1 MLKKIQQGA
10 VAWSGEQSRVPRDY
24 KFHSGDDMLH
34 DPGKKPIQ
42 IPPLKA
48 IQAFEQAARFG
59 NVARAA
65 EQLNLTPSAVSHQ
78 IANLEA
84 LIGRPLFLRTAKGV
98 TLTPAGEQYLREVS
112 GILQSLASATERA
125 GSDVGFDCLRL
136 HSAPSFGL
144 LWLLPRLERFRESHP
159 DIQINLSCSY
169 ESLHFG
175 RNQIDLD
182 IRHGYPNW
190 PSLEVRT
197 IRHEQLTVLAAPA
210 LLERFPIQ
218 RAEELLRQNLI
229 LSEAALVQW
238 PQWFAQQGLSLPE
251 APFALSFDRSY
262 MSLEAAS
269 HGYGFALE
277 SSLLSQDY
285 IRQGRLVPVFGE
297 DLRSSVSAH
306 HLVFPRTH
314 ADLPRVRRFLE
325 WMQQQLGHDFSY

>member
-1 MLKKIQQGA
+1 MN
-10 VAWSGEQSRVPRDY
+10 
-24 KFHSGDDMLH
+24 H
-34 DPGKKPIQ
+34 DLSKKPLQ
-42 IPPLKA
+42 LPPLKA

-98 TLTPAGEQYLREVS
+98 TLTVAGDQYLREVS
-112 GILQSLASATERA
+112 GLLQSLATATERA
-125 GSDVGFDCLRL
+125 GSAVGFDCLRL

-144 LWLLPRLERFRESHP
+144 LWLLPRLEQFRASHP

-169 ESLHFG
+169 EALHFG
-175 RNQIDLD
+175 RHQIDVD

-197 IRHEQLTVLAAPA
+197 IRHEHATVLAAPA
-210 LLERFPIQ
+210 LLARQPILQ
-218 RAEELLRQNLI
+218 PDDLLGQNLI
-229 LSEAALVQW
+229 LSESALVQW
-238 PQWFAQQGLSLPE
+238 PQWFAQQGVSLPQ

-285 IRQGRLVPVFGE
+285 VAREQLVPVFGANQH
-297 DLRSSVSAH
+297 SPVSAH
-306 HLVFPRTH
+306 HLVFPRGH
-314 ADLPRVRRFLE
+314 AELPRVRRFLE
-325 WMQQQLGHDFSY
+325 WMQGQLGHDFSY

>member
-1 MLKKIQQGA
+1 MNQDAI
-10 VAWSGEQSRVPRDY
+10 R
-24 KFHSGDDMLH
+24 
-34 DPGKKPIQ
+34 KPPQ

-48 IQAFEQAARFG
+48 IQAFEQVARFG

-84 LIGRPLFLRTAKGV
+84 LIGRPLFIREARGV
-98 TLTPAGEQYLREVS
+98 SLTPAGEQYLREVA

-125 GSDVGFDCLRL
+125 GSAVGFDCLRL

-144 LWLLPRLERFRESHP
+144 LWLLPRLEHFRSSHP
-159 DIQINLSCSY
+159 QIQINLSCSY

-175 RNQIDLD
+175 RHQIDLD

-197 IRHEQLTVLAAPA
+197 IRHERATVLASPQ
-210 LLERFPIQ
+210 LLARRQIAQPSD
-218 RAEELLRQNLI
+218 LLRENLI

-238 PQWFAQQGLSLPE
+238 PQWFAQQGVTLPQ

-262 MSLEAAS
+262 MSLEAAG

-277 SSLLSQDY
+277 SSLLAQDY
-285 IRQGRLVPVFGE
+285 IARGELVPVFPE
-297 DLRSSVSAH
+297 ELATPVSAH
-306 HLVFPRTH
+306 HLVFPRGH
-314 ADLPRVRRFLE
+314 AEASRVRLFLD
-325 WMQQQLGHDFSY
+325 WVQGQLGHDFNY

>member
-1 MLKKIQQGA
+1 MKH
-10 VAWSGEQSRVPRDY
+10 E
-24 KFHSGDDMLH
+24 
-34 DPGKKPIQ
+34 PGKKPLQ
-42 IPPLKA
+42 LPPLKA

-98 TLTPAGEQYLREVS
+98 NLTAAGEQYLREVS
-112 GILQSLASATERA
+112 GILQSLAVATERA
-125 GSDVGFDCLRL
+125 GSAVGFDCLRL

-144 LWLLPRLERFRESHP
+144 LWLLPRLEQFRASHP

-169 ESLHFG
+169 EALHFG
-175 RNQIDLD
+175 RHQIDLD

-197 IRHEQLTVLAAPA
+197 IRHERATVLAAPS
-210 LLERFPIQ
+210 LLARQPI
-218 RAEELLRQNLI
+218 RGAGDLLGQNLI
-229 LSEAALVQW
+229 LSESALVQW
-238 PQWFAQQGLSLPE
+238 PQWFAQQGVSLPQ

-285 IRQGRLVPVFGE
+285 VARGQLVPVFGE
-297 DLRSSVSAH
+297 DQASPVSAH
-306 HLVFPRTH
+306 HLVFPRGH
-314 ADLPRVRRFLE
+314 AELPRVRRFLE
-325 WMQQQLGHDFSY
+325 WVQGELGHD